1 MFYFDFL
8 LEVAKFMHRNKIG
21 AQRWLKRAI
30 WKSVAINLNLAKNN
44 PILRKQK
51 KNQYA
56 EVMSHLQN
64 TAENPDHNLL
74 INEDSP
80 D

>member
-1 MFYFDFL
+1 MEDSRHQSELGEEQSNFT
-8 LEVAKFMHRNKIG
+8 KT
-21 AQRWLKRAI
+21 
-30 WKSVAINLNLAKNN
+30 
-44 PILRKQK
+44 K